1 MATVTSTIA
10 AAALRGQSVR
20 VNLNGTDS
28 AKLAAM
34 YLGQK
39 ATISS
44 SSDVGYIDS
53 IDLYGTSFTVK
64 PSAPNLFW
72 QSTQLGYLAASETVT
87 LA

>member
-10 AAALRGQSVR
+10 SSALRGQSVM
-20 VNLNGTDS
+20 VNLSGADS

-44 SSDVGYIDS
+44 SGNMGYIDG
-53 IDLYGTSFTVK
+53 IDLYGTSFRVK

-72 QSTQLGYLAASETVT
+72 QSTLLGFLAASETIT